1 MMNWARWLLGLPL
14 RTVAGC
20 QRKVRYREASAQKAA
35 VRMEQKTGWKFDAY
49 PCPHCD
55 GWHIGKRPGQARVF
69 IVRLGD
75 KG

>member
-20 QRKVRYREASAQKAA
+20 KRKVRYREASARKAA

-49 PCPHCD
+49 QCPHCD
-55 GWHIGKRPGQARVF
+55 GWQQDRCADDGGRSQGGFP
-69 IVRLGD
+69 
-75 KG
+75 